1 MKNIFFPFSLFE
13 ICRISASAFIMLCFL
28 CLASCGKSNSR
39 EETQGMPA
47 ETYQQYLAV
56 NETYAQLQQKL
67 NDPMQC
73 ATAQGIQEVI
83 QLNQQLVFDYNP
95 ADMDSA
101 ALAECNKTKQAVDTV
116 HALIEQFIQD
126 LPDNAPV
133 LIYAE
138 EDALLEKEKI
148 YPIYLEKDD
157 KLLIDIELEQKADIR
172 IYNAQSKKLFKSYC
186 AKQVNE
192 TIPVPFKA
200 IYVVHILP
208 KTTQY
213 VTATIGYYAHNLDRL
228 LYRKKVETETVSC
241 NKGDFLAY
249 GVKGVKMQPCFE
261 EPRKFTLRGQIKAM
275 FAGSDRAIV
284 SIPVPAGATDLLY
297 QLRISTNERDVS
309 SDGNFNRN
317 MELKYNEIKVL
328 GLPVYESHRGAGIIS
343 TLLGIDTPVREEDAY
358 INMYVFNS
366 AAEAKKFQDGK
377 LPSTLKYDVN
387 YSTMGTQSCNGRIPT
402 KGKSTIYLG
411 FMNERVRFNN
421 YVWLEASTIAPKT
434 EYFNYKYTIKD
445 AQ

>member
-1 MKNIFFPFSLFE
+1 MKTSSSFPLSL
-13 ICRISASAFIMLCFL
+13 IRCMLAAVFVILGFL
-28 CLASCGKSNSR
+28 HLTSCGKTNSR

-47 ETYQQYLAV
+47 ETYQQYVAV
-56 NETYAQLQQKL
+56 NETYTQLQQKL
-67 NDPMQC
+67 NDPLQC
-73 ATAQGIQEVI
+73 ATAQGIQEII
-83 QLNQQLVFDYNP
+83 QLNQQLVFDFDP

-101 ALAECNKTKQAVDTV
+101 ALAECNNTKQAVDNV

-157 KLLIDIELEQKADIR
+157 KLLIDIELEQKADIK
-172 IYNAQSKKLFKSYC
+172 IYNAQSKKLLKSYC
-186 AKQVNE
+186 TKAVNE
-192 TIPVPFKA
+192 TIPISFKA
-200 IYVVHILP
+200 VYVVQIIP
-208 KTTQY
+208 RVTQY
-213 VTATIGYYAHNLDRL
+213 ATVTIGYYAHSLERLLDRK
-228 LYRKKVETETVSC
+228 RVETETVSC
-241 NKGDFLAY
+241 NKGDFMAY
-249 GVKGVKMQPCFE
+249 GVKGVKMQPAFE
-261 EPRKFTLRGQIKAM
+261 EPRKFTLRGQLKAM

-377 LPSTLKYDVN
+377 LPSTLKYDVD

-402 KGKSTIYLG
+402 KGKRTIYLG
-411 FMNERVRFNN
+411 FMNERMRYNN
-421 YVWLEASTIAPKT
+421 YVWLEAGSIAPQT
-434 EYFNYKYTIKD
+434 EYFNYKFTIQD
-445 AQ
+445 AK

>member
-13 ICRISASAFIMLCFL
+13 TRRISASAFIMLCFL
-28 CLASCGKSNSR
+28 SLVSCGKSNSR

-56 NETYAQLQQKL
+56 NETYSQLQQKL

-73 ATAQGIQEVI
+73 ATAQGIQEII

-157 KLLIDIELEQKADIR
+157 KLLIDIELEQKADIK

-192 TIPVPFKA
+192 TISIPFKA
-200 IYVVHILP
+200 VYVVQIIP
-208 KTTQY
+208 RVTQY
-213 VTATIGYYAHNLDRL
+213 ATVTIGYYAHSLERLLDRK
-228 LYRKKVETETVSC
+228 RVETETVSC
-241 NKGDFLAY
+241 NKGDFMAY
-249 GVKGVKMQPCFE
+249 SVKGVKLHPCFE
-261 EPRKFTLRGQIKAM
+261 EPRKFTLRGQLKAM
-275 FAGSDRAIV
+275 FSGSDRAIV
-284 SIPVPAGATDLLY
+284 SIPVPAGATDILY
-297 QLRISTNERDVS
+297 KLRISTNETDIS
-309 SDGNFNRN
+309 SDGKFNDK
-317 MELKYNEIKVL
+317 METKYREIKVL
-328 GLPVYESHRGAGIIS
+328 GLPIYESHTGAGIIS

-366 AAEAKKFQDGK
+366 AADAKKFQDGQS
-377 LPSTLKYDVN
+377 PSLLRYDVD

-402 KGKSTIYLG
+402 KGKRTIYLG

-421 YVWLEASTIAPKT
+421 YVWLEASTLAPKT

-445 AQ
+445 AK

>member
-1 MKNIFFPFSLFE
+1 MLLTFFSILTL
-13 ICRISASAFIMLCFL
+13 S
-28 CLASCGKSNSR
+28 SCGNSR
-39 EETQGMPA
+39 KDTLGMPE

-56 NETYAQLQQKL
+56 NDTYNLLTEKL
-67 NDPMQC
+67 NNPQQC
-73 ATAQGIQEVI
+73 ATAQGIQEII

-116 HALIEQFIQD
+116 HALIKQFIQD

-157 KLLIDIELEQKADIR
+157 KLLIDIELEQKADIK
-172 IYNAQSKKLFKSYC
+172 IYNAQSKKLVKSYC

-192 TIPVPFKA
+192 TIPIPFKA
-200 IYVVHILP
+200 VYVVQIIP
-208 KTTQY
+208 RVTQY
-213 VTATIGYYAHNLDRL
+213 ATVTIGYYAHSLERLLDRK
-228 LYRKKVETETVSC
+228 RVQTEIVSC
-241 NKGDFLAY
+241 NKGEFLAY
-249 GVKGVKMQPCFE
+249 GVKGVKMQPAFE
-261 EPRKFTLRGQIKAM
+261 EPRKFTLRGQLKAM

>member
-1 MKNIFFPFSLFE
+1 MKSSSFPLSL
-13 ICRISASAFIMLCFL
+13 IRCMLATVFVILGFL
-28 CLASCGKSNSR
+28 HLTSCGKTNSR

-56 NETYAQLQQKL
+56 NETYTQLQQKL
-67 NDPMQC
+67 NDPLHC
-73 ATAQGIQEVI
+73 ATAQGIQEII
-83 QLNQQLVFDYNP
+83 QLNQQLVFDFDP

-101 ALAECNKTKQAVDTV
+101 ALAECNNTKQAVDNV

-126 LPDNAPV
+126 LPDNAPALMYV
-133 LIYAE
+133 E
-138 EDALLEKEKI
+138 EDELLEKEKI
-148 YPIYLEKDD
+148 YPIYLERGD
-157 KLLIDIELEQKADIR
+157 KLLIDIELEQKADIK
-172 IYNAQSKKLFKSYC
+172 IYNAQSKKLLKSYC
-186 AKQVNE
+186 TKAVNE
-192 TIPVPFKA
+192 TIPISFKA
-200 IYVVHILP
+200 VYVVQIIP
-208 KTTQY
+208 RVTQY
-213 VTATIGYYAHNLDRL
+213 ATVTIGYYAHNLDRL
-228 LYRKKVETETVSC
+228 LKRKVVETETVSC
-241 NKGDFLAY
+241 NKGDFMAY
-249 GVKGVKMQPCFE
+249 SVKGVKLHPCFE
-261 EPRKFTLRGQIKAM
+261 EPRKFTLRGQLKAM

-421 YVWLEASTIAPKT
+421 YVWLEASTIAPKI